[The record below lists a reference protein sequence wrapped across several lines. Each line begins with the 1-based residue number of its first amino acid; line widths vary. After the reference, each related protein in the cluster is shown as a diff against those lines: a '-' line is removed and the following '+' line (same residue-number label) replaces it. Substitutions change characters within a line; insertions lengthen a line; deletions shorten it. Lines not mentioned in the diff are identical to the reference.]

1 MYKASPLHVP
11 QPIKSFVLLITTPV
25 NFLSSIGLMKIFQL
39 LGIDITCF
47 RMFLYGCIYKICYNE
62 EYIKADKIEYFKSN
76 VNRNL

>member
-1 MYKASPLHVP
+1 
-11 QPIKSFVLLITTPV
+11 
-25 NFLSSIGLMKIFQL
+25 MKIFQL